1 MEFNEYGNLNS
12 GIIKIDDLKLV
23 EEFLV
28 DAFPESLT
36 RKELFENFKE
46 FLAAKIDWE
55 VFSRVWIDGSFC
67 SDKADPRDIDCVLF
81 FNPLH
86 HLGDEVLKIK
96 QQKLEIENEY
106 SVDFYIVP
114 DKEFISRELEENNFP
129 TRELLEV
136 YGKFDY
142 QEKYWMGQFGFDRN
156 RNPKGIIEFEKEALI
171 YG

>member
-1 MEFNEYGNLNS
+1 MDFNEYGNLNS
-12 GIIKIDDLKLV
+12 GIIKIDDIKLV

-28 DAFPESLT
+28 DGFPESLT
-36 RKELFENFKE
+36 RKELFEKFKE
-46 FLAAKIDWE
+46 FLADKIDWE

-67 SDKADPRDIDCVLF
+67 SEKANPRDIDCVLF
-81 FNPLH
+81 FNPLP
-86 HLGDEVLKIK
+86 HLRDKAIEIQ

-106 SVDFYIVP
+106 LVDFYSIP
-114 DKEFISRELEENNFP
+114 DKEFISRALEENSFP
-129 TRELLEV
+129 TNELLEV

-171 YG
+171 NG